1 MDALG
6 PHLWLF
12 AVFVFGIIVL
22 PGMDMAFVLSS
33 SLVDGRRAG
42 WAAVGGMVAGGAV
55 HVLMGALGIGL
66 LLDMLPAA
74 FDAVLVAGA
83 LYVAR
88 MGVSLWRSPAALVHV
103 EAGRSRPL
111 RRTFGR
117 ALVTCLLNPKAYVF
131 MVAVFPQF
139 VRPAQGSLALQALVL
154 GAIIALTQVLV
165 YGAVAL
171 GAAGLRARLR
181 DSAATQALLARGVA
195 GLLVGTAGWTLWTGL
210 LRA

>member
-1 MDALG
+1 MDAVA

-42 WAAVGGMVAGGAV
+42 WAAVAGMVAGGAV
-55 HVLMGALGIGL
+55 HVLMGALGVGL
-66 LLDMLPAA
+66 LLGMLPAA
-74 FDAVLVAGA
+74 FNAVLVAGA
-83 LYVAR
+83 LYVAW
-88 MGVSLWRSPAALVHV
+88 MGISLWRSPATLIHV
-103 EAGRSRPL
+103 ETGRSQPL
-111 RRTFGR
+111 RRTFAR
-117 ALVTCLLNPKAYVF
+117 ALATCLLNPKAYVF

-139 VRPAQGSLALQALVL
+139 IRPAQGSLALQALVL

-171 GAAGLRARLR
+171 GASGLRTWLSG
-181 DSAATQALLARGVA
+181 SAGAQTALARGVA
-195 GLLVGTAGWTLWTGL
+195 GLLVGTAAWTLWTGF
-210 LRA
+210 LRT